1 MLDLLLNH
9 SPTFLVGE
17 LMLAL
22 SLGLFGVAL
31 AGTVRERYS
40 IRIRWRGGT
49 DAIGEAA
56 GRVAGVRNG
65 VGAGV
70 HRPSTASGLGAF
82 HASNH

>member
-9 SPTFLVGE
+9 SPAFLGGE

-40 IRIRWRGGT
+40 IRIPSRDLMR
-49 DAIGEAA
+49 
-56 GRVAGVRNG
+56 RVV
-65 VGAGV
+65 
-70 HRPSTASGLGAF
+70 PSKLAYKRRESTPA
-82 HASNH
+82 HP

>member
-9 SPTFLVGE
+9 SPVFLLGE

-40 IRIRWRGGT
+40 IRIRWRDLKQRGKRRERT
-49 DAIGEAA
+49 PA
-56 GRVAGVRNG
+56 
-65 VGAGV
+65 
-70 HRPSTASGLGAF
+70 HP
-82 HASNH
+82 